1 MQLCGDR
8 SLTWLI
14 LMKNAVQIGAAPAG
28 IQSVFDLKM
37 SEFESEH
44 SLIGCAYRIEQ
55 TTGD

>member
-28 IQSVFDLKM
+28 MQSVFDLKM

-44 SLIGCAYRIEQ
+44 VLIGCVYRIEQ